1 MKKIAS
7 IVLGLIAGTVSVFGA
22 SSHGGVTNVEPP
34 FWWTG
39 MSNDTLQIMVTG
51 PDIASADFSI
61 DYAGV
66 TLDRQVALD
75 SKNYKFLYLA
85 VAPDT
90 KPGKIDIRYR
100 LGGRKSSFPY
110 ELKARDRAASEYKGF
125 DAGDVLYLLMPDR
138 FAKGLDDNDI
148 DI

>member
-85 VAPDT
+85 VAPD
-90 KPGKIDIRYR
+90 R
-100 LGGRKSSFPY
+100 
-110 ELKARDRAASEYKGF
+110 
-125 DAGDVLYLLMPDR
+125 
-138 FAKGLDDNDI
+138 
-148 DI
+148 